1 MTSQKKK
8 SRLDNSLLS
17 ESTTEELREGPKN
30 DINLRVVVY
39 YAQSLHSNHLDKA
52 TKCKEDVT
60 KAIFYLVKFNQIFGK
75 TGVSCLVS
83 LALCSGKKVNIYCQK
98 ISISFEMKKNFLFI
112 FCGFRVPSSFAKSA
126 FFVKAEILMRF
137 MKG

>member
-17 ESTTEELREGPKN
+17 ESTTEELRERPKN

-60 KAIFYLVKFNQIFGK
+60 KAFFSWSNSTKFLAKLEFHA
-75 TGVSCLVS
+75 LLS
-83 LALCSGKKVNIYCQK
+83 LALCSGKKGKYIA
-98 ISISFEMKKNFLFI
+98 
-112 FCGFRVPSSFAKSA
+112 RKSV
-126 FFVKAEILMRF
+126 FHLK
-137 MKG
+137 